1 AWVDH
6 YLHLGNT
13 STSRVEGSHS
23 VLKKYLQISTGNL
36 NIVHEKI
43 SLLLE
48 NQHHE
53 IKAMIAKD
61 KTRIK
66 LLF

>member
-1 AWVDH
+1 DH
-6 YLHLGNT
+6 YLHLDNT

-23 VLKKYLQISTGNL
+23 VLKKYFQISTGNL
-36 NIVHEKI
+36 NIVYEKI

-61 KTRIK
+61 KT
-66 LLF
+66 